1 MRLLATAFPQ
11 ASTAWLTSPRAHSA
25 QATWSGSSPHHRPP
39 DPLGAWANPRRLR
52 TRDVVRHL
60 VRCPASLFLVGHAWA
75 TVPRTGPRCVHPTR
89 CPPSRQAPNAKDV
102 EHGRGRPGALVEA
115 VATTG
120 VFAGAVSGTSHK
132 DELSPSV
139 DLGQESLL
147 GSPCRRLLDGSDFPL
162 KSVLTGDVCESSCSG
177 RLLPPTAVSISERR
191 MQHATSIHAGPS
203 ELMLSS
209 TESPTRQRSRLPMRG
224 LRSWAPSKA
233 SGRVH
238 EGSGQGWRFKAG
250 RRRDSSVLNR

>member
-1 MRLLATAFPQ
+1 MRLLATAFPR

-102 EHGRGRPGALVEA
+102 EHGRGRPGAAIEA

-132 DELSPSV
+132 DELSPSG
-139 DLGQESLL
+139 DFGQESLL
-147 GSPCRRLLDGSDFPL
+147 GSPAEDCSMDRTSLEVGSQRRRLR
-162 KSVLTGDVCESSCSG
+162 VVIAVAVY
-177 RLLPPTAVSISERR
+177 LLPRLSLSPN
-191 MQHATSIHAGPS
+191 AGC
-203 ELMLSS
+203 S
-209 TESPTRQRSRLPMRG
+209 T
-224 LRSWAPSKA
+224 
-233 SGRVH
+233 
-238 EGSGQGWRFKAG
+238 
-250 RRRDSSVLNR
+250 